1 MMEFGIYPTAEEL
14 IDQPVVWY
22 SVPLEK
28 RNHFAGALGTAFG
41 LRAWLLREA
50 SKTPASKWEQLSE
63 RVIPALE
70 IIAEDHMELYSFFIT
85 TLITL
90 AAQQRLNSLPE
101 KFNKAFL
108 NSSIGKKA
116 DVLEMFNLIWKAA

>member
-1 MMEFGIYPTAEEL
+1 
-14 IDQPVVWY
+14 
-22 SVPLEK
+22 
-28 RNHFAGALGTAFG
+28 
-41 LRAWLLREA
+41 
-50 SKTPASKWEQLSE
+50 
-63 RVIPALE
+63 
-70 IIAEDHMELYSFFIT
+70 MELYSFFIT